1 MAMFRIEDFSIYNSF
16 TDITAVSWEV
26 SLNSDFSTLIDS
38 TYKDE
43 TAVNG
48 WYSKLPKPNNNGYY
62 DNHTVMYI
70 RCKIYVD
77 NHAQSYGESKW
88 FTNVINDTFTR
99 KVRIRKGKKVI
110 SEIEYDEKMN
120 ITKLW

>member
-48 WYSKLPKPNNNGYY
+48 WYSKLPMVY
-62 DNHTVMYI
+62 
-70 RCKIYVD
+70 
-77 NHAQSYGESKW
+77 
-88 FTNVINDTFTR
+88 
-99 KVRIRKGKKVI
+99 
-110 SEIEYDEKMN
+110 
-120 ITKLW
+120 